1 MKSRADQMKK
11 EFEEFHEAN
20 PRVYELFERFTFKII
35 ERHYDHYG
43 VSAVF
48 ERIRWHMTIDTTST
62 DFKLN
67 NNHRAYYAR
76 LFETKHPEHEGF
88 FRKRALTSAN
98 RKLNQP
104 TLDERVAKTFW
115 KAVDWA
121 RNQDQKNTYTL
132 STSNNHLNRK

>member
-1 MKSRADQMKK
+1 MKNRADQIKK
-11 EFEEFHEAN
+11 DFEEFHEAN
-20 PRVYELFERFTFKII
+20 PRVYELFERFTFRII

-62 DFKLN
+62 DLKLN

-76 LFETKHPEHEGF
+76 LFETKHPEQTGF
-88 FRKRALTSAN
+88 FRKRALVSEKT
-98 RKLNQP
+98 KLQEP
-104 TLDERVAKTFW
+104 SVDQKVAKTFW

-121 RNQDQKNTYTL
+121 RNQAKTNQNTL
-132 STSNNHLNRK
+132 KRK